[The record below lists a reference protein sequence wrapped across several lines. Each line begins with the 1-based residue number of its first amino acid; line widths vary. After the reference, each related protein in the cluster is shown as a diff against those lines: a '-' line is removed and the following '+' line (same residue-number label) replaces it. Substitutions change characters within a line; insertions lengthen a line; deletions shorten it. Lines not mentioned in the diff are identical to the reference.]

1 MSSNVR
7 QKRVEELL
15 SQELTIILGA
25 ELEDPAISLVDVT
38 NVVVSRDLRTAKIY
52 VFHRD
57 DEVSQRAL
65 LKALTRATPY
75 VRGQIAE
82 RCGLRVVPE
91 IFFYYDDAPARA
103 ARVDE
108 LLRQISSQHAATP
121 PVGAQTAA
129 DDIGIAS

>member
-15 SQELTIILGA
+15 SQELSIIVGA
-25 ELEDPAISLVDVT
+25 ELADPAISLVDVT
-38 NVVVSRDLRTAKIY
+38 NVVVSKDLRTAKVY

-57 DEVSQRAL
+57 EAVSQRAL

-75 VRGQIAE
+75 IRGEIAE

-91 IFFYYDDAPARA
+91 VYFYYDDAPARA

-108 LLRQISSQHAATP
+108 LLRQLATEKAAP
-121 PVGAQTAA
+121 AQAE
-129 DDIGIAS
+129 GE

>member
-15 SQELTIILGA
+15 SQELTIIIGA

-38 NVVVSRDLRTAKIY
+38 NVVVSKDLRTAKIY

-57 DEVSQRAL
+57 DEVTQRAL
-65 LKALTRATPY
+65 LKGLTRATPY
-75 VRGQIAE
+75 IRGQIAE

-91 IFFYYDDAPARA
+91 IFFYYDDLPARS

-108 LLRQISSQHAATP
+108 LLRQLSAERAATP
-121 PVGAQTAA
+121 VA
-129 DDIGIAS
+129 DEKVE

>member
-75 VRGQIAE
+75 V
-82 RCGLRVVPE
+82 
-91 IFFYYDDAPARA
+91 
-103 ARVDE
+103 
-108 LLRQISSQHAATP
+108 
-121 PVGAQTAA
+121 
-129 DDIGIAS
+129 